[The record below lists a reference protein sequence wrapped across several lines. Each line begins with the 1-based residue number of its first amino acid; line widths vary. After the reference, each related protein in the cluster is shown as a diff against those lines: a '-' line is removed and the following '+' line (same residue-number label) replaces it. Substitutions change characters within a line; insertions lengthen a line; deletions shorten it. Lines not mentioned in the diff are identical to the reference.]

1 MSEKPI
7 KLENTEISNFDPSF
21 LEKGQEVIFTLK
33 DSNILDNQNTPNDI
47 SIKDNF
53 QLNEI
58 RYEKNTGIS
67 IERLNENEL
76 LLPNKDKIEIELKD
90 NGQIIDENIL
100 LNKFN
105 KIQNKYQNK
114 NPTNKKKFQDEF
126 YNQEELKLLNKKKN
140 RKKNNTLILFDIDIN
155 DEENNENNNKE
166 KNEEKENDNDNDN
179 NDINNILIKKTK
191 KNLFSNEDKEKL
203 DNLFNKKEKNE
214 IANKKNVINIDE
226 NLTDEEK
233 SINNNINNINNIN
246 EINSNIKIN
255 QDKDNNNYKII
266 DDYEIFLNNLPAIKN
281 TQIPNQIQVEQKIS
295 EKNQNQEKNTSPI
308 QNTIENIIS
317 EKDDE
322 TTINNN
328 DDEIPLIT
336 DEPIIGKGV
345 CVALQIFKNKKMLKN
360 EEEEFG
366 RYHDKKYKNIT
377 NETEEKNNKK
387 NAYDNNIMNIKDKDE
402 YYKHKEINIE
412 YRDENGKKLKP
423 KEMARYQALIFH
435 GEKSSVR
442 KREKKLLREKY
453 QVFVQNPNSN
463 KTLNYMNFMKDKN
476 NQAFAT
482 LQGKS
487 SFL

>member
-7 KLENTEISNFDPSF
+7 KLENTEISNFNPSF

-33 DSNILDNQNTPNDI
+33 DSNILDNQNNPNDI

-166 KNEEKENDNDNDN
+166 KNEEKENDNDN

-214 IANKKNVINIDE
+214 VAIKKNVINIDE

-246 EINSNIKIN
+246 EINNNIKIN

-266 DDYEIFLNNLPAIKN
+266 DDYEIFLNNLPPIKN
-281 TQIPNQIQVEQKIS
+281 TLIPNQIQVEQKIS
-295 EKNQNQEKNTSPI
+295 EKNQNQEKNTPLN

>member
-1 MSEKPI
+1 M
-7 KLENTEISNFDPSF
+7 
-21 LEKGQEVIFTLK
+21 
-33 DSNILDNQNTPNDI
+33 DNQNNPNDI

-126 YNQEELKLLNKKKN
+126 YSQEELKILNKKKN

-166 KNEEKENDNDNDN
+166 KNEEKENDNDN

-214 IANKKNVINIDE
+214 VAIKKNVINIDE

-233 SINNNINNINNIN
+233 SINNNNINNINNIN
-246 EINSNIKIN
+246 EINNNIKIN
-255 QDKDNNNYKII
+255 QDKDNNKYKII
-266 DDYEIFLNNLPAIKN
+266 DDYEIFLNNLPAIKS

-295 EKNQNQEKNTSPI
+295 EKNQNQEKDTPLN

-387 NAYDNNIMNIKDKDE
+387 NTYDNNIMNIKDKDE

>member
-1 MSEKPI
+1 MSNNTSL
-7 KLENTEISNFDPSF
+7 KLENADISNFNPEL
-21 LEKGQEVIFTLK
+21 LEKGQEIIFTLK
-33 DSNILDNQNTPNDI
+33 DSNILDTVSPNVPPSL

-53 QLNEI
+53 QIDEI
-58 RYEKNTGIS
+58 NYDKNTGIV
-67 IERLNENEL
+67 IERPNENEIL
-76 LLPNKDKIEIELKD
+76 NQKKEKLEIELKD
-90 NGQIIDENIL
+90 DGQIIDENIL

-105 KIQNKYQNK
+105 KIKNKIKKENF
-114 NPTNKKKFQDEF
+114 NENKKKFQNEF
-126 YNQEELKLLNKKKN
+126 YNEDELKLLNKKKN
-140 RKKNNTLILFDIDIN
+140 RKNKNNMIIFDIDIN
-155 DEENNENNNKE
+155 EEKNIEENNTNDEGEINNK
-166 KNEEKENDNDNDN
+166 
-179 NDINNILIKKTK
+179 DINDKIKDK
-191 KNLFSNEDKEKL
+191 KQKLFTQEDKEKL
-203 DNLFNKKEKNE
+203 EKMFNKKDKDDFK
-214 IANKKNVINIDE
+214 AKKNIININVEE
-226 NLTDEEK
+226 NNKLNEET
-233 SINNNINNINNIN
+233 NNNNNTNIDN
-246 EINSNIKIN
+246 LNIKSN
-255 QDKDNNNYKII
+255 DKNYKII
-266 DDYEIFLNNLPAIKN
+266 DEYEIFLNNLPTLNNYTSESKKIN
-281 TQIPNQIQVEQKIS
+281 LPLNQSDIPQNIMNNNNNEGVKKAEILE
-295 EKNQNQEKNTSPI
+295 EK
-308 QNTIENIIS
+308 ENEES
-317 EKDDE
+317 
-322 TTINNN
+322 TINAKEEKE

-377 NETEEKNNKK
+377 NENEEKKSK
-387 NAYDNNIMNIKDKDE
+387 YDNNILNIKDKDE

-412 YRDENGKKLKP
+412 YRDENGRKLKP

-453 QVFVQNPNSN
+453 QVFVQNPKNN

>member
-1 MSEKPI
+1 MSNNTSL
-7 KLENTEISNFDPSF
+7 KLESADISNFSPEL
-21 LEKGQEVIFTLK
+21 LEKGQEIIFTLK
-33 DSNILDNQNTPNDI
+33 DSNILDTVSPNVPPSL

-53 QLNEI
+53 QIDEI
-58 RYEKNTGIS
+58 NYDKNTGIV
-67 IERLNENEL
+67 IERPNENEIL
-76 LLPNKDKIEIELKD
+76 NQKKEKLEIELKD
-90 NGQIIDENIL
+90 DGQIIDENIL

-105 KIQNKYQNK
+105 KIKNKIKKENL
-114 NPTNKKKFQDEF
+114 NENKKKFQNEF
-126 YNQEELKLLNKKKN
+126 YNEDELKLLNKKKN
-140 RKKNNTLILFDIDIN
+140 RKNKNNMIIFDIDIN
-155 DEENNENNNKE
+155 EEKNIEENNTNDEGEINNK
-166 KNEEKENDNDNDN
+166 
-179 NDINNILIKKTK
+179 DINDKIKDK
-191 KNLFSNEDKEKL
+191 KKKLFTQEDKEKL
-203 DNLFNKKEKNE
+203 EKMFNKNDKDDFK
-214 IANKKNVINIDE
+214 AKKNIININVEE
-226 NLTDEEK
+226 NNKLNEET
-233 SINNNINNINNIN
+233 NNNNNTNIDYL
-246 EINSNIKIN
+246 NIKSN
-255 QDKDNNNYKII
+255 DKNYKII
-266 DDYEIFLNNLPAIKN
+266 DEYEIFLNNLPTLNNYTSESKKIN
-281 TQIPNQIQVEQKIS
+281 LPLNQSDIPQNIMNNNNNEGDKKAEILE
-295 EKNQNQEKNTSPI
+295 EK
-308 QNTIENIIS
+308 ENEES
-317 EKDDE
+317 
-322 TTINNN
+322 TINAKEEKE

-377 NETEEKNNKK
+377 NENEEKKSK
-387 NAYDNNIMNIKDKDE
+387 YDNNILNIKDKDE

-412 YRDENGKKLKP
+412 YRDENGRKLKP

-453 QVFVQNPNSN
+453 QVFVQNPNNN

>member
-1 MSEKPI
+1 MSSKKL
-7 KLENTEISNFDPSF
+7 KLENTEISDFNPSL

-33 DSNILDNQNTPNDI
+33 DSNILDNSNNSNIPQ
-47 SIKDNF
+47 IKDNL
-53 QLNEI
+53 QMNEI
-58 RYEKNTGIS
+58 KYEKNTGIA
-67 IERLNENEL
+67 IDRLDENEYL
-76 LLPNKDKIEIELKD
+76 AQKNEKIELELKED
-90 NGQIIDENIL
+90 GQIIDENTL

-114 NPTNKKKFQDEF
+114 VSNSKKRFQNEF
-126 YNQEELKLLNKKKN
+126 YNEEELKLLNKKKN
-140 RKKNNTLILFDIDIN
+140 RKKRNSMVLFDIDIN
-155 DEENNENNNKE
+155 EDNNDDNNKENKNEDKE
-166 KNEEKENDNDNDN
+166 KNEENKN
-179 NDINNILIKKTK
+179 NKKA
-191 KNLFSNEDKEKL
+191 LFTSEDKEKL
-203 DNLFNKKEKNE
+203 ENLFNKKDNKEVNT
-214 IANKKNVINIDE
+214 KKNVINIDE
-226 NLTDEEK
+226 NLTEENNYND
-233 SINNNINNINNIN
+233 INNNIN
-246 EINSNIKIN
+246 IKEN
-255 QDKDNNNYKII
+255 KDKNYKII
-266 DDYEIFLNNLPAIKN
+266 DDYEIFLNNLPVLKN
-281 TQIPNQIQVEQKIS
+281 TQESNKINKNIIEENNKDIIPPKKE
-295 EKNQNQEKNTSPI
+295 
-308 QNTIENIIS
+308 TIENIIS
-317 EKDDE
+317 EKDEE

-328 DDEIPLIT
+328 NEEVEEIPLIT

-345 CVALQIFKNKKMLKN
+345 CVALQIFKNKKMLKK

-377 NETEEKNNKK
+377 NEKEEKK
-387 NAYDNNIMNIKDKDE
+387 NTYDNNIANIKDKDE

-463 KTLNYMNFMKDKN
+463 KTLNYMNFMKEKN
-476 NQAFAT
+476 HQAFAT

>member
-1 MSEKPI
+1 MSEKPL
-7 KLENTEISNFDPSF
+7 KLENTEISDFNPSL

-33 DSNILDNQNTPNDI
+33 DSNILDNPNNPNDI
-47 SIKDNF
+47 PLKDNF
-53 QLNEI
+53 QLNEM
-58 RYEKNTGIS
+58 RYEKNTGIV
-67 IERLNENEL
+67 IERFNENEL
-76 LLPNKDKIEIELKD
+76 LLPNKDKLEIELKD

-114 NPTNKKKFQDEF
+114 TSTNKKKFQDEF
-126 YNQEELKLLNKKKN
+126 YNEEELKLLNKKKN

-155 DEENNENNNKE
+155 DEENKDENNNKE
-166 KNEEKENDNDNDN
+166 KNEEKENDDV
-179 NDINNILIKKTK
+179 IEVQVKKTK

-203 DNLFNKKEKNE
+203 DNLFNKKDKNE
-214 IANKKNVINIDE
+214 NKNKKNIINIDE
-226 NLTDEEK
+226 NLTDEENVN
-233 SINNNINNINNIN
+233 NNNINEKNN
-246 EINSNIKIN
+246 NIKIN
-255 QDKDNNNYKII
+255 QDNNNYKII

-281 TQIPNQIQVEQKIS
+281 TQNSTKE
-295 EKNQNQEKNTSPI
+295 PI
-308 QNTIENIIS
+308 QTEEKQQQKEEENISPLKNNIENIIS

-328 DDEIPLIT
+328 DEEIPLIT
-336 DEPIIGKGV
+336 DEPIVGKGV
-345 CVALQIFKNKKMLKN
+345 CVALQIFKNKKMLKK

-377 NETEEKNNKK
+377 NETEEKK
-387 NAYDNNIMNIKDKDE
+387 NVYDNNIMNITDKDE

-412 YRDENGKKLKP
+412 YRDENGKKLRP

>member
-33 DSNILDNQNTPNDI
+33 DSNILDNQNNPNDI

-166 KNEEKENDNDNDN
+166 KNEEKENDNDN

-214 IANKKNVINIDE
+214 VAIKKNVINIDE

-246 EINSNIKIN
+246 EINNNIKIN

-295 EKNQNQEKNTSPI
+295 EKNQNQEKNTPPI

>member
-7 KLENTEISNFDPSF
+7 KLENTEISNFNPSF

-33 DSNILDNQNTPNDI
+33 DSNILDNQNNPNDI

-166 KNEEKENDNDNDN
+166 KNEEKENDNDN

-214 IANKKNVINIDE
+214 VAIKKNVINIDE

-246 EINSNIKIN
+246 EINNNIKIN

-281 TQIPNQIQVEQKIS
+281 TQISNQIQLEQKIS
-295 EKNQNQEKNTSPI
+295 EKNQNQEKNTPPI

>member
-1 MSEKPI
+1 M
-7 KLENTEISNFDPSF
+7 
-21 LEKGQEVIFTLK
+21 
-33 DSNILDNQNTPNDI
+33 
-47 SIKDNF
+47 
-53 QLNEI
+53 
-58 RYEKNTGIS
+58 
-67 IERLNENEL
+67 
-76 LLPNKDKIEIELKD
+76 
-90 NGQIIDENIL
+90 
-100 LNKFN
+100 
-105 KIQNKYQNK
+105 
-114 NPTNKKKFQDEF
+114 KKE
-126 YNQEELKLLNKKKN
+126 
-140 RKKNNTLILFDIDIN
+140 
-155 DEENNENNNKE
+155 
-166 KNEEKENDNDNDN
+166 
-179 NDINNILIKKTK
+179 K

-203 DNLFNKKEKNE
+203 DILFNKKDKNE
-214 IANKKNVINIDE
+214 SNIKKNVINIDE

-233 SINNNINNINNIN
+233 TNINNNNEINNNI
-246 EINSNIKIN
+246 KIST
-255 QDKDNNNYKII
+255 DNNNYKII
-266 DDYEIFLNNLPAIKN
+266 DDYEIFLNNLPALKN
-281 TQIPNQIQVEQKIS
+281 AQNSTNSPIEPKENRTQEPS
-295 EKNQNQEKNTSPI
+295 EKLPPQKNTS
-308 QNTIENIIS
+308 ENIIS
-317 EKDDE
+317 EKDEE

-328 DDEIPLIT
+328 DEEIPLIT

-345 CVALQIFKNKKMLKN
+345 CVALQIFKNKKMLKT

-377 NETEEKNNKK
+377 NETEEKKIV
-387 NAYDNNIMNIKDKDE
+387 YDNNIMNIKDKDE

-412 YRDENGKKLKP
+412 YRDENGKKLRP

>member
-33 DSNILDNQNTPNDI
+33 DSNILDNQNNPNDI

-53 QLNEI
+53 LLNEI

-166 KNEEKENDNDNDN
+166 KNEEKENDNDN

-191 KNLFSNEDKEKL
+191 KNLFSNEDKVKL

-214 IANKKNVINIDE
+214 VAIKKNVINIDE

-246 EINSNIKIN
+246 EINNNIKIN

-295 EKNQNQEKNTSPI
+295 EKNQNQGKNTPPI

>member
-7 KLENTEISNFDPSF
+7 KLENTEISNFNPSF

-33 DSNILDNQNTPNDI
+33 DSNILDNQNNPNDI

-53 QLNEI
+53 LLNEI

-214 IANKKNVINIDE
+214 IAIKKNVINIDQ

-246 EINSNIKIN
+246 EINNNIKIN

-295 EKNQNQEKNTSPI
+295 EKNQNQEKNTPPI

>member
-1 MSEKPI
+1 MSNNTSL
-7 KLENTEISNFDPSF
+7 KLENADISNFNPEL
-21 LEKGQEVIFTLK
+21 LEKGQEIIFTLK
-33 DSNILDNQNTPNDI
+33 DSNILDTVSPNVPPSL

-53 QLNEI
+53 QIDEI
-58 RYEKNTGIS
+58 NYDKNTGIV
-67 IERLNENEL
+67 IERPNENEIL
-76 LLPNKDKIEIELKD
+76 NQKKEKLEIELKD
-90 NGQIIDENIL
+90 DGQIIDENIL

-105 KIQNKYQNK
+105 KIKNKIKKENF
-114 NPTNKKKFQDEF
+114 NENKKKFQNEF
-126 YNQEELKLLNKKKN
+126 YNEDELKLLNKKKN
-140 RKKNNTLILFDIDIN
+140 RKNKNNMIIFDIDIN
-155 DEENNENNNKE
+155 EEKNIEENNTNDEGEINNK
-166 KNEEKENDNDNDN
+166 
-179 NDINNILIKKTK
+179 DINDKIKDK
-191 KNLFSNEDKEKL
+191 KQKLFTQEDKEKL
-203 DNLFNKKEKNE
+203 EKMFNKKDKDDFK
-214 IANKKNVINIDE
+214 AKKNIININVEE
-226 NLTDEEK
+226 NNKLNEET
-233 SINNNINNINNIN
+233 NNNNNTNIDN
-246 EINSNIKIN
+246 LNIKSN
-255 QDKDNNNYKII
+255 DKNYKII
-266 DDYEIFLNNLPAIKN
+266 DEYEIFLNNLPTLNNYTSESKKIN
-281 TQIPNQIQVEQKIS
+281 LPLNQSDIPQNIMNNNNNEGVKKAEILE
-295 EKNQNQEKNTSPI
+295 EK
-308 QNTIENIIS
+308 ENEES
-317 EKDDE
+317 
-322 TTINNN
+322 TINAKEEKE

-377 NETEEKNNKK
+377 NENEEKKSK
-387 NAYDNNIMNIKDKDE
+387 YDNNILNIKDKDE

-412 YRDENGKKLKP
+412 YRDENGRKLKP

-453 QVFVQNPNSN
+453 QVFVQNPNNN